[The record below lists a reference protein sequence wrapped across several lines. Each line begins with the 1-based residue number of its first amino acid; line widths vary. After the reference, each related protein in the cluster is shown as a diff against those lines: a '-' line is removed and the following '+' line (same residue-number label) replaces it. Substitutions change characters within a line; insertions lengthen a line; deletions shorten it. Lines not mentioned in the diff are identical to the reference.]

1 MNNETT
7 LCAGHDIFD
16 GMFTNKDDDAWNRPC
31 VSIADKEYARL
42 HSEYGLEKKSV
53 LDTIEKYAKEL
64 GLEYGSVSYYM
75 MCDSKFA
82 DDIGEIVK

>member
-1 MNNETT
+1 MLGTAPACLLLT
-7 LCAGHDIFD
+7 
-16 GMFTNKDDDAWNRPC
+16 
-31 VSIADKEYARL
+31 RL

-64 GLEYGSVSYYM
+64 DLEYGSVSYYM

>member
-1 MNNETT
+1 MLGTAPACLLLT
-7 LCAGHDIFD
+7 RSTPACIPS
-16 GMFTNKDDDAWNRPC
+16 T
-31 VSIADKEYARL
+31 
-42 HSEYGLEKKSV
+42 GLKKKSV

>member
-1 MNNETT
+1 M
-7 LCAGHDIFD
+7 LFSFVYVMRFLLALLILRSSHI
-16 GMFTNKDDDAWNRPC
+16 
-31 VSIADKEYARL
+31 IADKEYARL

>member
-1 MNNETT
+1 
-7 LCAGHDIFD
+7 
-16 GMFTNKDDDAWNRPC
+16 MFPKREDESWTPPC
-31 VSIADKEYARL
+31 VSIADRESARL

-53 LDTIEKYAKEL
+53 LDTIKSYAKEL